1 MVIGQTE
8 MKPCPVCGS
17 DATWTNQDVCWK
29 IDCVGFC
36 ENFLITNVTI
46 NYLSLDIV
54 RRVDA
59 MELLREGILKTA
71 LTNSILAV
79 YAKNRHPAEYF
90 KEHYSGY

>member
-8 MKPCPVCGS
+8 VKNCPVCNS
-17 DATWTNQDVCWK
+17 DATWRNHGVCWK
-29 IDCVGFC
+29 IDCGGFC
-36 ENFLITNVTI
+36 ENFSITNVTI
-46 NYLSLDIV
+46 NYLSSDIV

-59 MELLREGILKTA
+59 MELLKEGILRTA
-71 LTNSILAV
+71 LTNSILAD